1 MTDGNGGNLPGG
13 AHTDFR
19 QDMSYG
25 DYLGLDDLLACQK
38 PLSDQH
44 DEMLFVIIHQATK
57 FG

>member
-1 MTDGNGGNLPGG
+1 
-13 AHTDFR
+13 
-19 QDMSYG
+19 MSYG